1 MTKKLELA
9 EQSVEQWMGK
19 VPKTGA
25 TTFVFALAQMTTDS
39 DPKWSACLT
48 TSLQDITTHQV
59 VRCFNTAIDRLM
71 LERTE
76 FIERKA
82 QDLAQTIMDGDGPAS
97 QLVES
102 LGYGDDQLLEACIKM
117 ITESADD

>member
-1 MTKKLELA
+1 MTKKLEIA

-19 VPKTGA
+19 VPQTGA
-25 TTFVFALAQMTTDS
+25 TTFVVAFAQMTTDS
-39 DPKWSACLT
+39 DQRWSACLT
-48 TSLQDITTHQV
+48 TSLQEIATHQV
-59 VRCFNTAIDRLM
+59 IRCFNTAIDKLM

-82 QDLAQTIMDGDGPAS
+82 NEMAQTIMDGDGIAS
-97 QLVES
+97 HLVES
-102 LGYGDDQLLEACIKM
+102 LGYGEDQLLEACIKV